1 MTKKSDRNFIGTDLY
16 TLTFPSVLPFIPKGY
31 DTSKMLDDN
40 LIKLRS
46 TFVQKYPEI
55 RGNLQKLVFD
65 TMKDSEIRT
74 KSKEGRSIAWHLWH
88 MSRVEDFGL
97 SRLIFEKEQLF
108 DKGDWALRLNIDIGH
123 IGMDMPITEV
133 EKLNDGID
141 INALYDYH
149 LEVEKRTICS
159 LDEIDNLQLQRCHNA
174 DYLEK
179 VLFVEKGLH
188 KNAKWVKDHYKY
200 KPIQWFLM
208 ELLLIQNFGQLGQII
223 RLRKGFGPDPV
234 S

>member
-16 TLTFPSVLPFIPKGY
+16 ALTVPSVLPFIPKEY
-31 DTSKMLDDN
+31 AAAKELDDN

-65 TMKDSEIRT
+65 TMKESEIRT
-74 KSKEGRSIAWHLWH
+74 GQKGGKSIAWHLWH

-97 SRLIFEKEQLF
+97 SRLIFDRKQLF
-108 DKGDWALRLNIDIGH
+108 DEGNWAHRLNIDIGH
-123 IGMDMPITEV
+123 IGMDMPATEV
-133 EKLNDGID
+133 EKLNDEID
-141 INALYDYH
+141 IKSLRDYH
-149 LEVEKRTICS
+149 FEVENRTTHL
-159 LDEIDNLQLQRCHNA
+159 LDEIDTLQLQKCHTS

-188 KNAKWVKDHYKY
+188 KNARWVKGHYKD

-208 ELLLIQNFGQLGQII
+208 QLLLIQNFGQLGEII
-223 RLRKGFGPDPV
+223 RLRKGFGSDPV